1 MDNFR
6 VGDIIDDRYEVLVI
20 LGKGGMGVVYKT
32 SDTILSRVI
41 ALKTLLPTFVR
52 NKQALIRFI
61 NEAKVSLKLTH
72 PNIIRVYDIR
82 KMNSLYYI
90 TMEYIKGH
98 NLNHWLKQHP
108 ARDPKQILG
117 ILTKVC
123 SALDYAHHSG
133 TFHRDIKPSN
143 IMLTDTGKVFIVD
156 FGLAKMADGVGDL
169 TRLGGAGTPNYMAPE
184 QKKGGGIDHRVDIYA
199 TGVMA
204 FEMFTGQLPKLTQAS
219 QINRKLNRKVDEVL
233 SNAISDDPSDRYGSM
248 LTFIEDLKAALAIP
262 SALINEADATQTEDA
277 TVTDGD
283 EKTFIA
289 VTEPT
294 SRPKPKPETLR
305 DMNQVPGGHCWIGSS
320 PGESKNETE
329 KPRHRV
335 YVATFYI
342 DKFPVTNEKY
352 LKFIE
357 ATGNPEPPFF
367 KDPTYNNA
375 TQPVVG
381 VSWYDA
387 MEYAKWAQKRLPT
400 EAEWEKAA
408 KGESGLTF
416 PWGDEFSAE
425 RANVDFFL
433 DRTSPVD
440 QFSDG
445 AGTYGCFDMIGN
457 VWEWCLD
464 WFDGR
469 YYSISPTENPQGPK
483 NGKKKVIRGGA
494 WDTIYL
500 NARCAFR
507 FFSDPT
513 TKSANIG
520 FRCAVDG

>member
-1 MDNFR
+1 
-6 VGDIIDDRYEVLVI
+6 
-20 LGKGGMGVVYKT
+20 MGVVYKAN
-32 SDTILSRVI
+32 DTILSLVL
-41 ALKTLLPTFVR
+41 ALKTLLPPFVR

-61 NEAKVSLKLTH
+61 NEAKISLKLTH

-82 KMNSLYYI
+82 KVNSLYYI
-90 TMEYIKGH
+90 TMEYIKGY
-98 NLNHWLKQHP
+98 NLNDRLKQHP
-108 ARDPKQILG
+108 DRDPEQTLE

-123 SALDYAHHSG
+123 SALDYAHRKG

-143 IMLTDTGKVFIVD
+143 IMLTKSGGVFIVD
-156 FGLAKMADGVGDL
+156 FGLAKLADGIGEL

-184 QKKGGGIDHRVDIYA
+184 QKKGGEIDHRVDIYA

-219 QINRKLNRKVDEVL
+219 QINRNLNREVDKVL
-233 SNAISDDPSDRYGSM
+233 SKAISNNPSERYESI
-248 LTFIEDLKAALAIP
+248 LTFIEELKAALAIP
-262 SALINEADATQTEDA
+262 SPSVTINEAHATQAEDA
-277 TVTDGD
+277 TVLNDDG
-283 EKTFIA
+283 ETVIAKT
-289 VTEPT
+289 ESKP
-294 SRPKPKPETLR
+294 RPKPKPETLR
-305 DMNQVPGGHCWIGSS
+305 DMNQVSGGHYWIGSS

-335 YVATFYI
+335 YVSTFYI

-352 LKFIE
+352 LKFIK
-357 ATGNPEPPFF
+357 ATEYPEPPFF
-367 KDPTYNNA
+367 RDPLHNHSM
-375 TQPVVG
+375 QPVVG

-408 KGESGLTF
+408 KGEAGLTY

-425 RANVDFFL
+425 RANIDFVL

-440 QFSDG
+440 QFPDG
-445 AGTYGCFDMIGN
+445 AGSYGCFDMIGN

-469 YYSISPTENPQGPK
+469 YYSISPTKNPQGPK
-483 NGKKKVIRGGA
+483 NGQKKVTSEALRGIQF
-494 WDTIYL
+494 T
-500 NARCAFR
+500 
-507 FFSDPT
+507 
-513 TKSANIG
+513 
-520 FRCAVDG
+520 